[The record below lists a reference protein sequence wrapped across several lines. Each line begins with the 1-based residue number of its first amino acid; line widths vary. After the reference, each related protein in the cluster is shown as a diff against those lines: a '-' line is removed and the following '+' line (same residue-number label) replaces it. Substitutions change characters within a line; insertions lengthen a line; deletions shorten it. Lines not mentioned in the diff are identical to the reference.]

1 MLQSFSGCL
10 HFQNQQADEG
20 GPRAAGGRIRE
31 GDSPASEKSGCFSFE
46 ASTLQISYKGSMER
60 KEVSGAKRLLIQ
72 DTQSLGTTHP
82 PSLLLT

>member
-1 MLQSFSGCL
+1 MR
-10 HFQNQQADEG
+10 EG
-20 GPRAAGGRIRE
+20 PGQLVDRIRE
-31 GDSPASEKSGCFSFE
+31 GDSPASEKRGCFSFE

-72 DTQSLGTTHP
+72 ETQSLGTTHP